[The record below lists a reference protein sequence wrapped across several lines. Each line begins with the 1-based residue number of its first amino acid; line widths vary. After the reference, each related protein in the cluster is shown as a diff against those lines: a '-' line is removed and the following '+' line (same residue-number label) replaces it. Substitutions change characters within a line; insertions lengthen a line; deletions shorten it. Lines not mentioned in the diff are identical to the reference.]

1 MIIYILFTIDS
12 GTDGMLIGDN
22 PAIIKAGISSI
33 LLKTGNNKTDYKITA
48 QYKNVEAQDTLSVQ
62 P

>member
-1 MIIYILFTIDS
+1 MIICVLVTIDS

-33 LLKTGNNKTDYKITA
+33 LLKTGNNKNRLQNNGSI
-48 QYKNVEAQDTLSVQ
+48 QEC
-62 P
+62 